1 MVRLRRYKKI
11 IGFADTI
18 IVNSQLSIVH
28 SEFPAP
34 PVGADD
40 HIRPLPGAIM
50 HPGSGRLKSLPYIP
64 PVITKHWKK

>member
-28 SEFPAP
+28 SDF
-34 PVGADD
+34 
-40 HIRPLPGAIM
+40 HTQHRLPNY
-50 HPGSGRLKSLPYIP
+50 P
-64 PVITKHWKK
+64 